1 VSRRVQISDKM
12 HYVLHAA
19 LLCVILTDMSTSPE
33 HEKVPQWD
41 LADRLGK
48 ALREAHMSV
57 NEMALYLGV
66 HRNTV
71 GAWINGRA
79 PIGGPAIRAWAIR
92 TGVRYE
98 WLRDG
103 NPSTPT
109 PPAHP
114 FRQAGATVA
123 RGRLRPVP
131 ADDIAEIDDDA
142 MAYLRLAECD
152 GNPSDSKSATLR
164 LTAECSAGLS
174 YRGLPYD
181 FTAPPNRADDRQA
194 A

>member
-1 VSRRVQISDKM
+1 MSRRLQINDKM

-19 LLCVILTDMSTSPE
+19 LLCVILTHMSTSPE
-33 HEKVPQWD
+33 HEKVPEWD

-79 PIGGPAIRAWAIR
+79 PIGGPAIRAWAGA

-103 NPSTPT
+103 DPSTP
-109 PPAHP
+109 PPPPTHSFRHP
-114 FRQAGATVA
+114 GATT
-123 RGRLRPVP
+123 RRRLRPVP
-131 ADDIAEIDDDA
+131 ASDVADVDDDA
-142 MAYLRLAECD
+142 MAYLKLAEGD
-152 GNPSDSKSATLR
+152 LLPRVDSNHQPFGLR
-164 LTAECSAGLS
+164 FVA
-174 YRGLPYD
+174 
-181 FTAPPNRADDRQA
+181 
-194 A
+194 

>member
-1 VSRRVQISDKM
+1 MSWRLQINDKM

-19 LLCVILTDMSTSPE
+19 LLCVILIYMSTSPE
-33 HEKVPQWD
+33 HEMVPEWD

-48 ALREAHMSV
+48 ALREARMSV

-71 GAWINGRA
+71 GAWINGRG
-79 PIGGPAIRAWAIR
+79 PIGGPAIRAWAGR

-103 NPSTPT
+103 DPSTP
-109 PPAHP
+109 PARP
-114 FRQAGATVA
+114 FRQPGATVA
-123 RGRLRPVP
+123 QGRLRPVP
-131 ADDIAEIDDDA
+131 VDDIADIDDDA
-142 MAYLRLAECD
+142 VAYLRLAEGQLPQD
-152 GNPSDSKSATLR
+152 DSKPATLR

-174 YRGLPYD
+174 YRGLNVTLP
-181 FTAPPNRADDRQA
+181 QA
-194 A
+194 IAA